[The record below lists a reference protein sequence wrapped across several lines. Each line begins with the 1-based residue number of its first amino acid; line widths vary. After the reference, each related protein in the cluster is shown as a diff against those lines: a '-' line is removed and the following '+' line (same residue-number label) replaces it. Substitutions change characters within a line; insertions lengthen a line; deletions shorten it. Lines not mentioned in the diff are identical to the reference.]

1 MPKLILRFDERELT
15 ECAVGIHPV
24 TIGRLPDNLLVIDN
38 PAVSGRHAR
47 VYKEGNHFVLEDLK
61 STNGTFVNDKPIARH
76 TLLDGDVI
84 VVGKH
89 NLKFSLQGGEQTD
102 DHKQESFVPEI
113 GGTMMLDTEK
123 QKHLLSGTGQPV
135 AAKPPSVAKPSQ
147 LDQGRPSQVYD
158 AVVPKT
164 AIPTA
169 QGRIGTIKVV
179 TGNTGQSEYV
189 LAAVTTMIGKADTAQ
204 IRLKGWFKP
213 QVAAAIARKGE
224 GFTITPMGGKV
235 SVNGEKVSGRRE
247 LISGDMIEVAGLT
260 LEFSLS

>member
-1 MPKLILRFDERELT
+1 MPKLILRFDDRELT
-15 ECAVGIHPV
+15 ECAVGTHPV
-24 TIGRLPDNLLVIDN
+24 SIGRLPDNLLVIDN

-47 VYKEGNHFVLEDLK
+47 VYKEGNHYVLEDLK
-61 STNGTFVNDKPIARH
+61 STNGTFVNDKPVARH
-76 TLLDGDVI
+76 TLLEGDII

-89 NLKFSLQGGEQTD
+89 NLVFTLKGGEQTE
-102 DHKQESFVPEI
+102 DHKQEEALPEI
-113 GGTMMLDTEK
+113 GGTMFLDTEK
-123 QKHLLSGTGQPV
+123 QKNLLSG
-135 AAKPPSVAKPSQ
+135 
-147 LDQGRPSQVYD
+147 LDRGRPSQVYD

-179 TGNTGQSEYV
+179 AGNTGQSEYV

-224 GFTITPMGGKV
+224 GFTITLMGGKV

-247 LISGDMIEVAGLT
+247 LISGDMIEVGGLT
-260 LEFSLS
+260 LEFTLS

>member
-1 MPKLILRFDERELT
+1 MPKLILRFDDRELT
-15 ECAVGIHPV
+15 ECAVGMHPV
-24 TIGRLPDNLLVIDN
+24 SIGRLPDNLLVIDN

-47 VYKEGNHFVLEDLK
+47 VYKEGNHYVLEDLK
-61 STNGTFVNDKPIARH
+61 STNGTFVNDKPVARH
-76 TLLDGDVI
+76 TLLEGDII

-89 NLKFSLQGGEQTD
+89 NLVFTLKGGEQTE
-102 DHKQESFVPEI
+102 DHKQEEALPEI
-113 GGTMMLDTEK
+113 GGTMFLDTEK
-123 QKHLLSGTGQPV
+123 QKQMLSG
-135 AAKPPSVAKPSQ
+135 
-147 LDQGRPSQVYD
+147 LDRGRPSQVYD

-179 TGNTGQSEYV
+179 AGNTGQSEYV

-235 SVNGEKVSGRRE
+235 AVNGEKVSGRRE
-247 LISGDMIEVAGLT
+247 LISGDMIEVGGLT
-260 LEFSLS
+260 LEFTLS

>member
-1 MPKLILRFDERELT
+1 MPKLILRFDNRELT
-15 ECAVGIHPV
+15 ECAVGVHPV
-24 TIGRLPDNLLVIDN
+24 SIGRLPDNLLVIDN

-84 VVGKH
+84 GVGKH
-89 NLKFSLQGGEQTD
+89 TLVFSLKGGEQTD
-102 DHKQESFVPEI
+102 DHKQEEFVPDV

-123 QKHLLSGTGQPV
+123 QKNLISG
-135 AAKPPSVAKPSQ
+135 
-147 LDQGRPSQVYD
+147 LDRGRPSQVREP
-158 AVVPKT
+158 VVPKT

-179 TGNTGQSEYV
+179 SGNTGQSEYV

-235 SVNGEKVSGRRE
+235 SVNGEKISGRRD
-247 LISGDMIEVAGLT
+247 LASGDMIEVSGLT

>member
-1 MPKLILRFDERELT
+1 MPKLILRFDDRELT
-15 ECAVGIHPV
+15 ECAVGMHPV
-24 TIGRLPDNLLVIDN
+24 SIGRLPDNLLVIDN

-47 VYKEGNHFVLEDLK
+47 VYKEGNHYVLEDLK
-61 STNGTFVNDKPIARH
+61 STNGTFVNDKPVARH
-76 TLLDGDVI
+76 TLLEGDII

-89 NLKFSLQGGEQTD
+89 NLVFTLKGGEQTE
-102 DHKQESFVPEI
+102 DHKPDDGQLAEI
-113 GGTMMLDTEK
+113 GGTMFLDTEK
-123 QKHLLSGTGQPV
+123 QKSLLSG
-135 AAKPPSVAKPSQ
+135 
-147 LDQGRPSQVYD
+147 LDRGRPSQVYD

-179 TGNTGQSEYV
+179 AGNTGQSEYV

-235 SVNGEKVSGRRE
+235 TVNGEKVSGRRE
-247 LISGDMIEVAGLT
+247 LISGDMIEVGGLT
-260 LEFSLS
+260 LEFTLS